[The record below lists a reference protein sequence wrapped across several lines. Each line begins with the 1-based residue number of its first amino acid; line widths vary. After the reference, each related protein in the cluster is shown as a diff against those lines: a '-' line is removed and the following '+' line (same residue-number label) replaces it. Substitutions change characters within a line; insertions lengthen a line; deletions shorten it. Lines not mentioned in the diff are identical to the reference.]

1 MADLNFEGLL
11 GNVFGGGGGNYLDEY
26 LTEDQKRAMQRNAML
41 AASAAL
47 LKAGGESTRRI
58 GIGEALGGAFEA
70 GQAGYEKAQTG
81 ALTQMALKQKL
92 GEAANLKK
100 MRDLIP
106 TLFSQPPATA
116 PVATTDPGVTFG
128 YAPESVAPTQQKP
141 TINLESLRQLA
152 NLSPDP
158 LATLSS
164 ISDLI
169 PKMRAAGFMGV
180 SGSED
185 NPFSIFVNDETL
197 PPNIRNI
204 AKQYASSFSSGVLNE
219 SKVDDRV
226 KSLGEMAQR
235 ALTSKQ
241 AADALNEQRQFQR
254 TFQTSQADATAA
266 QRQAQQLYQESQAKA
281 LQEQRAMMNS
291 LAAQG
296 LANSA
301 QGRALT
307 AQIAQGNLDLRAAQL
322 AAEPPKYSYLQK
334 KEIDQIQSEL
344 AAAQKAQTSADIAAR
359 AGPLLERAYGSSL
372 EAGAKGIAGFVG
384 FGTDAKD
391 ANDKLQLINQQ
402 LALMTPKFGGP
413 TSDADAK
420 RYDTAVGDLANPR
433 KSIESKK
440 DALKTIQ
447 DLAAKQSAYATQKQ
461 NYFDENKTL
470 IGFKPNP
477 FGN

>member
-1 MADLNFEGLL
+1 MADFNLEGLL
-11 GNVFGGGGGNYLDEY
+11 GNAFGGGSGNFLDEY
-26 LTEDQKRAMQRNAML
+26 LTPEQRAAMQRNAML

-81 ALTQMALKQKL
+81 ALTQMALKTKL

-106 TLFSQPPATA
+106 TLFSQSPATA
-116 PVATTDPGVTFG
+116 AVPTTDPGVTFG
-128 YAPESVAPTQQKP
+128 YAPDSTAATQPKP

-152 NLSPDP
+152 ALSPDP
-158 LATLSS
+158 LATLTS

-169 PKMRAAGFMGV
+169 PKMRTAGFLGV
-180 SGSED
+180 SGSQD
-185 NPFSIFVNDETL
+185 NPFAIYANDETL
-197 PPNIRNI
+197 PKTVRNI
-204 AKQYASSFSSGVLNE
+204 AQQYASSFSSGVLDP
-219 SKVDDRV
+219 SKVDDRI

-235 ALTSKQ
+235 ASTTQQ
-241 AADALNEQRQFQR
+241 AADALNEQRKFQQN
-254 TFQTSQADATAA
+254 FQTSQAKALE
-266 QRQAQQLYQESQAKA
+266 AQQAI
-281 LQEQRAMMNS
+281 MNNLRS
-291 LAAQG
+291 QG
-296 LANSA
+296 LENSQ

-307 AQIAQGNLDLRAAQL
+307 AQIAQQTLDLRTAQL
-322 AAEPPKYSYLQK
+322 AAEPPKYSYIQK
-334 KEIDQIQSEL
+334 QEIDQIRDEKKAAEKAQNSAEL
-344 AAAQKAQTSADIAAR
+344 AARAA
-359 AGPLLERAYGSSL
+359 PLLERAYGSAL
-372 EAGAKGIAGFVG
+372 EAGVKGLAGFLP
-384 FGTDAKD
+384 FGSTDAKD
-391 ANDKLQLINQQ
+391 ANDKLVQINQQ

-420 RYDTAVGDLANPR
+420 RYDTAVGDLGNPR

-447 DLAAKQSAYATQKQ
+447 ELAAKQSAFATQKE
-461 NYFDENKTL
+461 NYFDEKKTL
-470 IGFKPNP
+470 RGFTPNP

>member
-1 MADLNFEGLL
+1 MAEFNLEGLL
-11 GNVFGGGGGNYLDEY
+11 GNVFSGGGNYLDEY
-26 LTEDQKRAMQRNAML
+26 LTPEQRAAMQRNAML

-116 PVATTDPGVTFG
+116 PVPTTDPGVTFG
-128 YAPESVAPTQQKP
+128 YAPDSTAATQPKP

-152 NLSPDP
+152 ALSPDP
-158 LATLSS
+158 LATLTS

-169 PKMRAAGFMGV
+169 PKMRTAGFMGV
-180 SGSED
+180 SGSQD
-185 NPFSIFVNDETL
+185 NPFAIYVNDETL
-197 PPNIRNI
+197 PNTVRNI
-204 AKQYASSFSSGVLNE
+204 ARQYASSFSSGVLSE
-219 SKVDDRV
+219 SKVDDRI

-235 ALTSKQ
+235 ALTSKS
-241 AADALNEQRQFQR
+241 AADALEEQRKFQR
-254 TFQTSQADATAA
+254 TFQENQAEALK
-266 QRQAQQLYQESQAKA
+266 AQQIT
-281 LQEQRAMMNS
+281 MNN
-291 LAAQG
+291 LRLQG
-296 LANSA
+296 LENSQ

-307 AQIAQGNLDLRAAQL
+307 AQIAQQTLDLRAAQL
-322 AAEPPKYSYLQK
+322 AAEPPKYSYIQK
-334 KEIDQIQSEL
+334 KEIDEIQSEKE
-344 AAAQKAQTSADIAAR
+344 AAKKAQNSADIAAR
-359 AGPLLERAYGSSL
+359 AAPLLEKAYGSIL
-372 EAGAKGIAGFVG
+372 ESGVKGIAGFAG
-384 FGTDAKD
+384 FSTEAKD
-391 ANDKLQLINQQ
+391 ANDKLALINQQ

-447 DLAAKQSAYATQKQ
+447 ELAAKQSAFATQKE
-461 NYFDENKTL
+461 NFFDEKKTL
-470 IGFKPNP
+470 KGFTPNP

>member
-1 MADLNFEGLL
+1 M
-11 GNVFGGGGGNYLDEY
+11 
-26 LTEDQKRAMQRNAML
+26 
-41 AASAAL
+41 
-47 LKAGGESTRRI
+47 LKAGGESTWRI

-116 PVATTDPGVTFG
+116 PVPTTDPGVTFG
-128 YAPESVAPTQQKP
+128 YAPDSTAATQPKP

-152 NLSPDP
+152 ALSPDP
-158 LATLSS
+158 LATLTS

-169 PKMRAAGFMGV
+169 PKMRTAGFMGV
-180 SGSED
+180 SGSQD
-185 NPFSIFVNDETL
+185 NPFAIYVNDETL
-197 PPNIRNI
+197 PNTVRNI
-204 AKQYASSFSSGVLNE
+204 ARQYASSFSSGVLSE
-219 SKVDDRV
+219 SKVDDRI

-235 ALTSKQ
+235 ALTSKS
-241 AADALNEQRQFQR
+241 AADALEEQRKFQR
-254 TFQTSQADATAA
+254 TFQENQAEALK
-266 QRQAQQLYQESQAKA
+266 AQQIT
-281 LQEQRAMMNS
+281 MNN
-291 LAAQG
+291 LRLQG
-296 LANSA
+296 LENSQ

-307 AQIAQGNLDLRAAQL
+307 AQIAQQTLDLRAAQL
-322 AAEPPKYSYLQK
+322 AAEPPKYSYIQK
-334 KEIDQIQSEL
+334 KEIDEIQSEKE
-344 AAAQKAQTSADIAAR
+344 AAKKAQNSADIAAR
-359 AGPLLERAYGSSL
+359 AAPLLEKAYGSIL
-372 EAGAKGIAGFVG
+372 ESGVKGIAGFAG
-384 FGTDAKD
+384 FSTEAKD
-391 ANDKLQLINQQ
+391 ANDKLALINQQ

-447 DLAAKQSAYATQKQ
+447 ELAAKQSAFATQKE
-461 NYFDENKTL
+461 NFFDEKKTL
-470 IGFKPNP
+470 KGFTPNP

>member
-1 MADLNFEGLL
+1 MADFNLEGLL
-11 GNVFGGGGGNYLDEY
+11 GNAFGGGSGNFLDEY
-26 LTEDQKRAMQRNAML
+26 LTPEQRAAMQRNAML

-58 GIGEALGGAFEA
+58 GIGEALGSAFEA

-81 ALTQMALKQKL
+81 ALTQMALKTKL

-106 TLFSQPPATA
+106 TLFSQSPATA
-116 PVATTDPGVTFG
+116 VVPTTDPGVTFG
-128 YAPESVAPTQQKP
+128 YAPDSTAATQPKP

-152 NLSPDP
+152 ALSPDP
-158 LATLSS
+158 LATLTS

-169 PKMRAAGFMGV
+169 PKMRTAGFLGV
-180 SGSED
+180 PGSQD
-185 NPFSIFVNDETL
+185 NPFAIYVNDETL
-197 PPNIRNI
+197 PNTVRNI
-204 AKQYASSFSSGVLNE
+204 ARQYASSYSSGVLDQ
-219 SKVDDRV
+219 SKVDDRI

-235 ALTSKQ
+235 ALTSQQ

-254 TFQTSQADATAA
+254 SQADA
-266 QRQAQQLYQESQAKA
+266 QQLYRESQAKA
-281 LQEQRAMMNS
+281 LEEQITIMNS
-291 LAAQG
+291 LRLQG
-296 LANSA
+296 LENSQ

-307 AQIAQGNLDLRAAQL
+307 AQIAQGSLDLRRAQL
-322 AAEPPKYSYLQK
+322 AAEPPKYSYIQK
-334 KEIDQIQSEL
+334 KEIDEIQSEKE
-344 AAAQKAQTSADIAAR
+344 AAKKAQNSADIAAR
-359 AGPLLERAYGSSL
+359 AAPLLEKAYGSIL
-372 EAGAKGIAGFVG
+372 ESGVKGLAGFAG
-384 FGTDAKD
+384 YSTEAKD
-391 ANDKLQLINQQ
+391 ANDKLALINQQ

-447 DLAAKQSAYATQKQ
+447 ELAAKQSAFATQKE
-461 NYFDENKTL
+461 NFFDEKKTL
-470 IGFKPNP
+470 KGFTPNP

>member
-1 MADLNFEGLL
+1 MAEFNLEGLL
-11 GNVFGGGGGNYLDEY
+11 GNIGNAFGGGGGNYLDEY
-26 LTEDQKRAMQRNAML
+26 LTPEQRAAMQRNAML

-106 TLFSQPPATA
+106 TLFSQAPATA
-116 PVATTDPGVTFG
+116 AVPTTDPGVTFG
-128 YAPESVAPTQQKP
+128 YAPESTAATQPKP

-152 NLSPDP
+152 ALSPDP
-158 LATLSS
+158 LATLTS

-169 PKMRAAGFMGV
+169 PKMRMAGFMGV
-180 SGSED
+180 SGSQD
-185 NPFSIFVNDETL
+185 NPFAIYANDETL
-197 PPNIRNI
+197 PNTVRNI
-204 AKQYASSFSSGVLNE
+204 AKQYASSFSSGVLDQT
-219 SKVDDRV
+219 KVDDRI

-235 ALTSKQ
+235 ALTSKST
-241 AADALNEQRQFQR
+241 ADALEEQRQFQR
-254 TFQTSQADATAA
+254 TFQQSQADALEA
-266 QRQAQQLYQESQAKA
+266 QRKVMASLALQGLSNSQQGKA
-281 LQEQRAMMNS
+281 LS
-291 LAAQG
+291 
-296 LANSA
+296 
-301 QGRALT
+301 
-307 AQIAQGNLDLRAAQL
+307 AQIAQGTLDLRTAQL
-322 AAEPPKYSYLQK
+322 AAEPPKFSYIQK
-334 KEIDQIQSEL
+334 KEIDEIQKEKQ
-344 AAAQKAQTSADIAAR
+344 AAEKAQQSSDLAAR
-359 AGPLLERAYGSSL
+359 AGPLLEKAYGSML
-372 EAGAKGIAGFVG
+372 ESGVKGIAGFAG
-384 FGTDAKD
+384 FSTEAKD
-391 ANDKLQLINQQ
+391 ANDKLVQINQQ

-420 RYDTAVGDLANPR
+420 RYDTAVGDLGNPR

-447 DLAAKQSAYATQKQ
+447 ELAAKQSAFATQKE
-461 NYFDENKTL
+461 NFFDEKKTL
-470 IGFKPNP
+470 KGFTPNP

>member
-1 MADLNFEGLL
+1 MAEFNLEGLL
-11 GNVFGGGGGNYLDEY
+11 GNVFGGGGNYLDEY
-26 LTEDQKRAMQRNAML
+26 LTPEQRAMMQRNAML

-70 GQAGYEKAQTG
+70 GQAGYEKAQTS

-106 TLFSQPPATA
+106 TLFSQSPATA
-116 PVATTDPGVTFG
+116 AVPTTDPGVTFG
-128 YAPESVAPTQQKP
+128 YAPDSTVATQPKP

-152 NLSPDP
+152 ALSPDP
-158 LATLSS
+158 LATLTS

-169 PKMRAAGFMGV
+169 PKMRTAGFMGV
-180 SGSED
+180 SGSQD
-185 NPFSIFVNDETL
+185 NPFAIYANDETL
-197 PPNIRNI
+197 PNTVRNI
-204 AKQYASSFSSGVLNE
+204 AKQYASSFSSGVLDQ
-219 SKVDDRV
+219 SKVDDRI

-235 ALTSKQ
+235 ASTSQQ
-241 AADALNEQRQFQR
+241 AADALAEQRKFQQ
-254 TFQTSQADATAA
+254 TFQTSQADARAE
-266 QRQAQQLYQESQAKA
+266 QQKIMNA
-281 LQEQRAMMNS
+281 LIASGQQ
-291 LAAQG
+291 
-296 LANSA
+296 NSA
-301 QGRALT
+301 QGRQLQ
-307 AQIAQGNLDLRAAQL
+307 AQIAQGNLEVRQAQL
-322 AAEPPKYSYLQK
+322 AAEPPKYSYIQK
-334 KEIDQIQSEL
+334 QEIDQIRDEKK
-344 AAAQKAQTSADIAAR
+344 AAEKAQNSADLAAR
-359 AGPLLERAYGSSL
+359 AGPLLERAYGSAL
-372 EAGAKGIAGFVG
+372 EAGAKGIAGFAG
-384 FGTDAKD
+384 FSTDAKD

-447 DLAAKQSAYATQKQ
+447 DLAAKQSAYASQKE
-461 NYFDENKTL
+461 NYFDEKKTL
-470 IGFKPNP
+470 RGFTPNP

>member
-1 MADLNFEGLL
+1 MAEFNLEGLL

-26 LTEDQKRAMQRNAML
+26 LTPEQRAAMQRNAML

-106 TLFSQPPATA
+106 TLFSQAPATA
-116 PVATTDPGVTFG
+116 AVPTTDPGVTFG
-128 YAPESVAPTQQKP
+128 YAPDSTAATQPKP

-152 NLSPDP
+152 ALSPDP
-158 LATLSS
+158 LATLTS

-169 PKMRAAGFMGV
+169 PKMRTAGFLGV
-180 SGSED
+180 PGSQD
-185 NPFSIFVNDETL
+185 NPFAIYVNDETL
-197 PPNIRNI
+197 PNTVRNI
-204 AKQYASSFSSGVLNE
+204 ARQYASSYSSGVLDQA
-219 SKVDDRV
+219 KVDDRI

-235 ALTSKQ
+235 ALTSKS
-241 AADALNEQRQFQR
+241 AADALEEQRQFQR
-254 TFQTSQADATAA
+254 TFQQSQADALEA
-266 QRQAQQLYQESQAKA
+266 QRKVMA
-281 LQEQRAMMNS
+281 S
-291 LAAQG
+291 LALQG
-296 LANSA
+296 LANSQ
-301 QGRALT
+301 QGKALS
-307 AQIAQGNLDLRAAQL
+307 AQIAQGTLDLRRDQL
-322 AAEPPKYSYLQK
+322 ALEPPKFSYIQK
-334 KEIDQIQSEL
+334 KEIDEIQSEKE
-344 AAAQKAQTSADIAAR
+344 AAKKAQNSADIAAR
-359 AGPLLERAYGSSL
+359 AAPLLEKAYGSIL
-372 EAGAKGIAGFVG
+372 ESGVKGLAGFAG
-384 FGTDAKD
+384 YSTEAKD
-391 ANDKLQLINQQ
+391 ANDKLALINQQ

-447 DLAAKQSAYATQKQ
+447 ELAAKQSAFATQKE
-461 NYFDENKTL
+461 NFFDEKKTL
-470 IGFKPNP
+470 KGFTPNP

>member
-1 MADLNFEGLL
+1 MADFNLEGLL
-11 GNVFGGGGGNYLDEY
+11 GNAFGGGTGNFLDEY
-26 LTEDQKRAMQRNAML
+26 LTPEQRAAMQRNAML
-41 AASAAL
+41 SASAAL

-106 TLFSQPPATA
+106 TLFSQSPATA
-116 PVATTDPGVTFG
+116 PVPTTDPGVTFG
-128 YAPESVAPTQQKP
+128 YAPDSTAATQPKP

-152 NLSPDP
+152 ALSPDP
-158 LATLSS
+158 LATLTS

-169 PKMRAAGFMGV
+169 PKMRTAGFLGV
-180 SGSED
+180 SGSQD
-185 NPFSIFVNDETL
+185 NPFAIYANDETL
-197 PPNIRNI
+197 PKTVRNI
-204 AKQYASSFSSGVLNE
+204 AQQYASSFSSGVLDP
-219 SKVDDRV
+219 SKVDDRI

-235 ALTSKQ
+235 ASTTQQ
-241 AADALNEQRQFQR
+241 AAESLNEQRQFQR
-254 TFQTSQADATAA
+254 TFQQSQAD
-266 QRQAQQLYQESQAKA
+266 QQQLYRESQAKA
-281 LQEQRAMMNS
+281 LEEQRAMMNS
-291 LAAQG
+291 LRSQG
-296 LANSA
+296 LENSQ

-307 AQIAQGNLDLRAAQL
+307 AQIAQGNLDLRRAQL
-322 AAEPPKYSYLQK
+322 AAEPPKYSYIQK
-334 KEIDQIQSEL
+334 QEIDQIRDEKKAAEKAQNSAEL
-344 AAAQKAQTSADIAAR
+344 AARAA
-359 AGPLLERAYGSSL
+359 PLLERAYGSAL
-372 EAGAKGIAGFVG
+372 EAGVKGLAGFLP
-384 FGTDAKD
+384 FGSTDAKD
-391 ANDKLQLINQQ
+391 ANDKLVQINQQ

-420 RYDTAVGDLANPR
+420 RYDTAVGDLGNPR

-447 DLAAKQSAYATQKQ
+447 ELAAKQSAFATQKE
-461 NYFDENKTL
+461 NYFDEKKTL
-470 IGFKPNP
+470 KGFTPNP

>member
-1 MADLNFEGLL
+1 MADFNLEGLL

-26 LTEDQKRAMQRNAML
+26 LTPEQKAAMQRNAML

-58 GIGEALGGAFEA
+58 GIGEALGSAFEA

-106 TLFSQPPATA
+106 TLFSQAPATA
-116 PVATTDPGVTFG
+116 AVPTTDPGVTFG
-128 YAPESVAPTQQKP
+128 YAPDSTAATQPKP

-152 NLSPDP
+152 ALSPDP
-158 LATLSS
+158 LATLTS

-169 PKMRAAGFMGV
+169 PKMRTAGFMGV
-180 SGSED
+180 SGSQD
-185 NPFSIFVNDETL
+185 NPFAIYVNDETL
-197 PPNIRNI
+197 PNTVRNI
-204 AKQYASSFSSGVLNE
+204 ARQYASSYSSGVLDQA
-219 SKVDDRV
+219 KVDDRI

-235 ALTSKQ
+235 ALTSKS
-241 AADALNEQRQFQR
+241 AADALEEQR
-254 TFQTSQADATAA
+254 T
-266 QRQAQQLYQESQAKA
+266 
-281 LQEQRAMMNS
+281 MMNN
-291 LAAQG
+291 LRLQG
-296 LANSA
+296 LENSQ

-307 AQIAQGNLDLRAAQL
+307 AQIAQGNLDLRRAQL
-322 AAEPPKYSYLQK
+322 AAEPPKYSYIQRQ
-334 KEIDQIQSEL
+334 EIDQIRDEKK
-344 AAAQKAQTSADIAAR
+344 AAEKAQNSADLAAR
-359 AGPLLERAYGSSL
+359 AAPLLERAYGSAL
-372 EAGAKGIAGFVG
+372 EAGVKGLAGLVFPS
-384 FGTDAKD
+384 TDAKD
-391 ANDKLQLINQQ
+391 ANDKLVQINQQ

-447 DLAAKQSAYATQKQ
+447 ELAAKQSAFATQKE
-461 NYFDENKTL
+461 NYFDEKKTL
-470 IGFKPNP
+470 KGFTPNP

>member
-1 MADLNFEGLL
+1 
-11 GNVFGGGGGNYLDEY
+11 
-26 LTEDQKRAMQRNAML
+26 MQRNAML

-58 GIGEALGGAFEA
+58 GIGEALGSAFEA

-106 TLFSQPPATA
+106 TLFSQAPATA
-116 PVATTDPGVTFG
+116 AVPTTDPGVTFG
-128 YAPESVAPTQQKP
+128 YAPDSTAATQPKP

-152 NLSPDP
+152 ALSPDP
-158 LATLSS
+158 LATLTS

-169 PKMRAAGFMGV
+169 PKMRTAGFMGV
-180 SGSED
+180 SGSQD
-185 NPFSIFVNDETL
+185 NPFAIYVNDETL
-197 PPNIRNI
+197 PNTVRNI
-204 AKQYASSFSSGVLNE
+204 AKQYASSFSSGVLDQ
-219 SKVDDRV
+219 SKVDDRI

-235 ALTSKQ
+235 ASTSQQ
-241 AADALNEQRQFQR
+241 AADALEEQRKFQR
-254 TFQTSQADATAA
+254 AFQQSQADALEA
-266 QRQAQQLYQESQAKA
+266 QRKVMA
-281 LQEQRAMMNS
+281 S
-291 LAAQG
+291 LALQG
-296 LANSA
+296 LANSQ
-301 QGRALT
+301 QGKALS
-307 AQIAQGNLDLRAAQL
+307 AQIAQGTLDLRRDQL
-322 AAEPPKYSYLQK
+322 ALEPPKFSYIQK
-334 KEIDQIQSEL
+334 KEIDEIQSDKE
-344 AAAQKAQTSADIAAR
+344 AAKKAQNSADIAAR
-359 AGPLLERAYGSSL
+359 AAPLLEKAYGSIL
-372 EAGAKGIAGFVG
+372 ESGVKGLAGFAG
-384 FGTDAKD
+384 YSTEAKD
-391 ANDKLQLINQQ
+391 ANDKLALINQQ

-447 DLAAKQSAYATQKQ
+447 ELAAKQSAFATQKE
-461 NYFDENKTL
+461 NFFDEKKTL
-470 IGFKPNP
+470 KGFTPNP

>member
-1 MADLNFEGLL
+1 MADFNLEGLL
-11 GNVFGGGGGNYLDEY
+11 GNAFGGGSGNFLDEY
-26 LTEDQKRAMQRNAML
+26 LTPEQRAAMQRNAML

-81 ALTQMALKQKL
+81 ALTQMALKTKL

-106 TLFSQPPATA
+106 TLFSQSPATA
-116 PVATTDPGVTFG
+116 VVPTTDPGVTFG
-128 YAPESVAPTQQKP
+128 YAPDSTAATQPKP

-152 NLSPDP
+152 ALSPDP
-158 LATLSS
+158 LATLTS

-169 PKMRAAGFMGV
+169 PKMRTAGFLGV
-180 SGSED
+180 SGSQD
-185 NPFSIFVNDETL
+185 NPFAIYANDETL
-197 PPNIRNI
+197 PKTVRNI
-204 AKQYASSFSSGVLNE
+204 AQQYASSFSSGVLDP
-219 SKVDDRV
+219 SKVDDRI

-235 ALTSKQ
+235 ASTTQQ
-241 AADALNEQRQFQR
+241 AADALNEQRKFQQN
-254 TFQTSQADATAA
+254 FQTSQAKALE
-266 QRQAQQLYQESQAKA
+266 AQQAI
-281 LQEQRAMMNS
+281 MNNLRS
-291 LAAQG
+291 QG
-296 LANSA
+296 LENSQ

-307 AQIAQGNLDLRAAQL
+307 AQIAQQTLDLRTAQL
-322 AAEPPKYSYLQK
+322 AAEPPKYSYIQK
-334 KEIDQIQSEL
+334 QEIDQIRDEKKAAEKAQNSAEL
-344 AAAQKAQTSADIAAR
+344 AARAA
-359 AGPLLERAYGSSL
+359 PLLERAYGSAL
-372 EAGAKGIAGFVG
+372 EAGVKGLAGFLP
-384 FGTDAKD
+384 FGSTDAKD
-391 ANDKLQLINQQ
+391 ANDKLVQINQQ

-420 RYDTAVGDLANPR
+420 RYDTAVGDLGNPR

-447 DLAAKQSAYATQKQ
+447 ELAAKQSAFATQKE
-461 NYFDENKTL
+461 NYFDEKKTL
-470 IGFKPNP
+470 RGFTPNP

>member
-1 MADLNFEGLL
+1 MADFNLEGLL
-11 GNVFGGGGGNYLDEY
+11 GNAFGGGSGNFLDEY
-26 LTEDQKRAMQRNAML
+26 LTPEQRAAMQRNAML

-58 GIGEALGGAFEA
+58 GIGEALGSAFEA

-81 ALTQMALKQKL
+81 ALTQMALKTKL

-106 TLFSQPPATA
+106 TLFSQSPATA
-116 PVATTDPGVTFG
+116 VVPTTDPGVTFG
-128 YAPESVAPTQQKP
+128 YAPDSTAATQPKP

-152 NLSPDP
+152 ALSPDP
-158 LATLSS
+158 LATLTS

-169 PKMRAAGFMGV
+169 PKMRTAGFLGV
-180 SGSED
+180 PGSQD
-185 NPFSIFVNDETL
+185 NPFAIYVNDETL
-197 PPNIRNI
+197 PNTVRNI
-204 AKQYASSFSSGVLNE
+204 ARQYASSYSSGVLDQ
-219 SKVDDRV
+219 SKVDDRI

-235 ALTSKQ
+235 ASTSQQ
-241 AADALNEQRQFQR
+241 AADALEGQRQFQR
-254 TFQTSQADATAA
+254 TFQQSQADA
-266 QRQAQQLYQESQAKA
+266 QQLYRESQAKA
-281 LQEQRAMMNS
+281 LEEQRTMMNS
-291 LAAQG
+291 LRLQG
-296 LANSA
+296 LENSQ

-307 AQIAQGNLDLRAAQL
+307 AQIAQGSLDLRRAQL
-322 AAEPPKYSYLQK
+322 AAEPPKYSYIQK
-334 KEIDQIQSEL
+334 KEIDEIQSEKE
-344 AAAQKAQTSADIAAR
+344 AAKKAQNSADIAAR
-359 AGPLLERAYGSSL
+359 AAPLLEKAYGSIL
-372 EAGAKGIAGFVG
+372 ESGVKGLAGFAG
-384 FGTDAKD
+384 YSTEAKD
-391 ANDKLQLINQQ
+391 ANDKLALINQQ

-447 DLAAKQSAYATQKQ
+447 ELAAKQSAFATQKE
-461 NYFDENKTL
+461 NFFDEKKTL
-470 IGFKPNP
+470 KGFTPNP

>member
-1 MADLNFEGLL
+1 MAEFNLEGLL
-11 GNVFGGGGGNYLDEY
+11 GNAFGGGSGNFLDEY
-26 LTEDQKRAMQRNAML
+26 LSPEQRAAMQRNAML

-106 TLFSQPPATA
+106 TLFSQAPATA
-116 PVATTDPGVTFG
+116 AVPTTDPGVTFG
-128 YAPESVAPTQQKP
+128 YAPDSTVATQPKP

-152 NLSPDP
+152 ALSPDP
-158 LATLSS
+158 LATLTS

-169 PKMRAAGFMGV
+169 PKMRTAGFLGV
-180 SGSED
+180 PGSQD
-185 NPFSIFVNDETL
+185 NPFAIYVNDETL
-197 PPNIRNI
+197 PNTVRNI
-204 AKQYASSFSSGVLNE
+204 AKQYASSYSSGILDQ

-226 KSLGEMAQR
+226 KSLNEMAQR
-235 ALTSKQ
+235 SLTSQQ
-241 AADALNEQRQFQR
+241 AADALNQQRQFQQ
-254 TFQTSQADATAA
+254 TFQTSQADATAT
-266 QRQAQQLYQESQAKA
+266 QRQAQLQYQESQAKA
-281 LQEQRAMMNS
+281 LQEQRLVMAE
-291 LAAQG
+291 LARQG
-296 LANSA
+296 LANSQ
-301 QGRALT
+301 QGRQLT
-307 AQIAQGNLDLRAAQL
+307 AQIAQGNLEVRQAQL
-322 AAEPPKYSYLQK
+322 AAEPPKYSYIQK
-334 KEIDQIQSEL
+334 QEIDQIRDEKK
-344 AAAQKAQTSADIAAR
+344 AAEKAQNSADIAAR
-359 AGPLLERAYGSSL
+359 AAPLLEKAYGSIL
-372 EAGAKGIAGFVG
+372 ESGVKGIAGFAG
-384 FGTDAKD
+384 FSTEAKD
-391 ANDKLQLINQQ
+391 ANDKLALINQQ

-413 TSDADAK
+413 TSDADAR

-447 DLAAKQSAYATQKQ
+447 ELAAKQSAFATQKE
-461 NYFDENKTL
+461 NYFDEKKTL
-470 IGFKPNP
+470 RGFTPNP

>member
-1 MADLNFEGLL
+1 MADFNLEGLL
-11 GNVFGGGGGNYLDEY
+11 GNAFGGGSGNFLDEY
-26 LTEDQKRAMQRNAML
+26 LTPEQRAAMQRNAML

-81 ALTQMALKQKL
+81 ALTQMALKTKL

-106 TLFSQPPATA
+106 TLFSQSPATA
-116 PVATTDPGVTFG
+116 AVPTTDPGVTFG
-128 YAPESVAPTQQKP
+128 YAPDSTVATQPKP

-152 NLSPDP
+152 ALSPDP
-158 LATLSS
+158 LATLTS

-169 PKMRAAGFMGV
+169 PKMRTAGFLGV
-180 SGSED
+180 SGSQD
-185 NPFSIFVNDETL
+185 NPFAIYANDETL
-197 PPNIRNI
+197 PKTVRNI
-204 AKQYASSFSSGVLNE
+204 AQQYASSFSSGVLDP
-219 SKVDDRV
+219 SKVDDRI

-235 ALTSKQ
+235 ASTTQQ
-241 AADALNEQRQFQR
+241 AADALNEQRKFQQN
-254 TFQTSQADATAA
+254 FQTSQAKALE
-266 QRQAQQLYQESQAKA
+266 AQQAI
-281 LQEQRAMMNS
+281 MNNLRS
-291 LAAQG
+291 QG
-296 LANSA
+296 LENSQ

-307 AQIAQGNLDLRAAQL
+307 AQIAQQTLDLRTAQL
-322 AAEPPKYSYLQK
+322 AAEPPKYSYIQK
-334 KEIDQIQSEL
+334 QEIDQIRDEKKAAEKAQNSAEL
-344 AAAQKAQTSADIAAR
+344 AARAA
-359 AGPLLERAYGSSL
+359 PLLERAYGSAL
-372 EAGAKGIAGFVG
+372 EAGVKGLAGFLP
-384 FGTDAKD
+384 FGSTDAKD
-391 ANDKLQLINQQ
+391 ANDKLVQINQQ

-420 RYDTAVGDLANPR
+420 RYDTAVGDLGNPR

-447 DLAAKQSAYATQKQ
+447 ELAAKQSAFATQKE
-461 NYFDENKTL
+461 NYFDEKKTL
-470 IGFKPNP
+470 RGFTPNP

>member
-1 MADLNFEGLL
+1 MADFNLEGLL

-26 LTEDQKRAMQRNAML
+26 LTTEQRAAMQRNAML

-58 GIGEALGGAFEA
+58 GIGEALGSAFEA

-81 ALTQMALKQKL
+81 ALTQMALKTKL

-106 TLFSQPPATA
+106 TLFSQSPATA
-116 PVATTDPGVTFG
+116 VVPTTDPGVTFG
-128 YAPESVAPTQQKP
+128 YAPDSTAATQPKP

-152 NLSPDP
+152 ALSPDP
-158 LATLSS
+158 LATLTS

-169 PKMRAAGFMGV
+169 PKMRTAGFLGV
-180 SGSED
+180 PGSQD
-185 NPFSIFVNDETL
+185 NPFAIYVNDETL
-197 PPNIRNI
+197 PNTVRNI
-204 AKQYASSFSSGVLNE
+204 ARQYASSYSSGVLDQ
-219 SKVDDRV
+219 SKVDDRI

-235 ALTSKQ
+235 ASTSQQ
-241 AADALNEQRQFQR
+241 AAESLNEQRQFQR
-254 TFQTSQADATAA
+254 TFQQSQADA
-266 QRQAQQLYQESQAKA
+266 QQLYRESQAKA
-281 LQEQRAMMNS
+281 LEEQRTMMNS
-291 LAAQG
+291 LRLQG
-296 LANSA
+296 LENSQ

-307 AQIAQGNLDLRAAQL
+307 AQIAQGSLDLRRAQL
-322 AAEPPKYSYLQK
+322 AAEPPKYSYIQRQ
-334 KEIDQIQSEL
+334 EIDQIQNDKK
-344 AAAQKAQTSADIAAR
+344 AAEKAQQSADLAAR
-359 AGPLLERAYGSSL
+359 AAPLIEKAYGSIL
-372 EAGAKGIAGFVG
+372 ESGVKSIVGFAGFS
-384 FGTDAKD
+384 TEAKD
-391 ANDKLQLINQQ
+391 ANDKLNLINQQ

-420 RYDTAVGDLANPR
+420 RYDTAVGDLGNPR

-447 DLAAKQSAYATQKQ
+447 ELAAKQSAFATQKE
-461 NYFDENKTL
+461 NYFDEKKTL
-470 IGFKPNP
+470 RGFTPNP

>member
-1 MADLNFEGLL
+1 MAEFNLEGLL
-11 GNVFGGGGGNYLDEY
+11 GNAFGGGTGNFLDEY
-26 LTEDQKRAMQRNAML
+26 LTPEQRAMMQRNAML

-106 TLFSQPPATA
+106 TLFSQSPAAA
-116 PVATTDPGVTFG
+116 PVPTTDPGVTFG
-128 YAPESVAPTQQKP
+128 YAPESVAPTQPKP

-152 NLSPDP
+152 ALSPDP
-158 LATLSS
+158 LATLTS

-169 PKMRAAGFMGV
+169 PKMRTAGFLGV
-180 SGSED
+180 SGSQD
-185 NPFSIFVNDETL
+185 NPFAMYVNDETL
-197 PPNIRNI
+197 PQSVRNI
-204 AKQYASSFSSGVLNE
+204 AKQYASSFSSGVLDQ

-235 ALTSKQ
+235 ALTSQ
-241 AADALNEQRQFQR
+241 QTADSLNEQRQFQR

-281 LQEQRAMMNS
+281 LLEQRGIMNS
-291 LAAQG
+291 LVEQG

-307 AQIAQGNLDLRAAQL
+307 AQIAQGHLDLRAAQL

-334 KEIDQIQSEL
+334 KEIDQIQGEL
-344 AAAQKAQTSADIAAR
+344 DAAQKAQTSADIAAR

-372 EAGAKGIAGFVG
+372 EAGAKGIAGWVG

-447 DLAAKQSAYATQKQ
+447 DLAAKQIAYATQKQ
-461 NYFDENKTL
+461 NYFDEKKTL

>member
-1 MADLNFEGLL
+1 MAEFNIEGLL

-26 LTEDQKRAMQRNAML
+26 LTEDQRRMMQRNAML
-41 AASAAL
+41 SASAAL

-116 PVATTDPGVTFG
+116 AVPTTDPGVTFG
-128 YAPESVAPTQQKP
+128 YAPDSTAATQPKP

-152 NLSPDP
+152 ALSPDP
-158 LATLSS
+158 LATLTS

-169 PKMRAAGFMGV
+169 PKMRTAGFLGV
-180 SGSED
+180 PGSQD
-185 NPFSIFVNDETL
+185 NPFAIYVNDETL
-197 PPNIRNI
+197 PNTVRNI
-204 AKQYASSFSSGVLNE
+204 ARQYASSYSSGVLDQA
-219 SKVDDRV
+219 KVDDRI

-235 ALTSKQ
+235 ALTSKS
-241 AADALNEQRQFQR
+241 AADALEEQRQFQR
-254 TFQTSQADATAA
+254 TFQ
-266 QRQAQQLYQESQAKA
+266 ENQAKA
-281 LQEQRAMMNS
+281 LEAQQAIMNNLRS
-291 LAAQG
+291 QG
-296 LANSA
+296 LENSQ

-307 AQIAQGNLDLRAAQL
+307 AQIAQQTLDLRTAQL
-322 AAEPPKYSYLQK
+322 AAEPPKYSYIQK
-334 KEIDQIQSEL
+334 QEIDQIRDEKKAAEKAQNSAEL
-344 AAAQKAQTSADIAAR
+344 AARAA
-359 AGPLLERAYGSSL
+359 PLLERAYGSAL
-372 EAGAKGIAGFVG
+372 EAGVKGLAGLVFPS
-384 FGTDAKD
+384 TDAKD
-391 ANDKLQLINQQ
+391 ANDKLVQINQQ

-420 RYDTAVGDLANPR
+420 RYDTAVGDLGNPR

-447 DLAAKQSAYATQKQ
+447 ELAAKQSAFATQKE
-461 NYFDENKTL
+461 NYFDEKKTL
-470 IGFKPNP
+470 KGFTPNP

>member
-1 MADLNFEGLL
+1 MAEFNLEGLL
-11 GNVFGGGGGNYLDEY
+11 GNVFGGGGGNFLDEY
-26 LTEDQKRAMQRNAML
+26 LTPEQRAAMQRNAML

-106 TLFSQPPATA
+106 TLFSQSPATA
-116 PVATTDPGVTFG
+116 AVPTTDPGVTFG
-128 YAPESVAPTQQKP
+128 YAPDSTVATQPKP

-152 NLSPDP
+152 SLSTDP
-158 LATLSS
+158 LATLTS

-169 PKMRAAGFMGV
+169 PKMRTAGFLGV
-180 SGSED
+180 SGSQD
-185 NPFSIFVNDETL
+185 NPFAIFVNDETL

-204 AKQYASSFSSGVLNE
+204 AKQYASSFSSGVLDQ

-235 ALTSKQ
+235 ASTSQQ

-254 TFQTSQADATAA
+254 TFQTSQADALA
-266 QRQAQQLYQESQAKA
+266 
-281 LQEQRAMMNS
+281 EQRKVMAN
-291 LAAQG
+291 LASQG

-301 QGRALT
+301 QGKALT
-307 AQIAQGNLDLRAAQL
+307 AQIAQGNLEVRQAQL
-322 AAEPPKYSYLQK
+322 AAEPPKYSYIQK
-334 KEIDQIQSEL
+334 QEIDQIRDEKK
-344 AAAQKAQTSADIAAR
+344 AAEKAQNSADLAAR
-359 AGPLLERAYGSSL
+359 AGPLLERAYGSAL

-384 FGTDAKD
+384 FSTDAKD

-447 DLAAKQSAYATQKQ
+447 DLAAKQSAYVTQKE
-461 NYFDENKTL
+461 NYFDEKKTL
-470 IGFKPNP
+470 RGFTPNP

>member
-1 MADLNFEGLL
+1 MAEFNLEGLL
-11 GNVFGGGGGNYLDEY
+11 GNAFGGGGGNFLDEY
-26 LTEDQKRAMQRNAML
+26 LTPEQRAMMQRNAML

-47 LKAGGESTRRI
+47 LKAGGENTRRI

-106 TLFSQPPATA
+106 TLFSQPLATA
-116 PVATTDPGVTFG
+116 PVPTTDPGVTFG
-128 YAPESVAPTQQKP
+128 YSPDSTVATQPKP

-152 NLSPDP
+152 ALSPDP
-158 LATLSS
+158 LATLTS

-169 PKMRAAGFMGV
+169 PKMRTAGFLGV
-180 SGSED
+180 SGSQD
-185 NPFSIFVNDETL
+185 NPFAIYANDETL
-197 PPNIRNI
+197 PNTVRNI
-204 AKQYASSFSSGVLNE
+204 AKQYASSFSSGVLDP
-219 SKVDDRV
+219 SKVDDRI

-235 ALTSKQ
+235 ALTSQQ
-241 AADALNEQRQFQR
+241 AADALNEQRLFQR
-254 TFQTSQADATAA
+254 NFQTSQADALKV
-266 QRQAQQLYQESQAKA
+266 QRDVMA
-281 LQEQRAMMNS
+281 N

-296 LANSA
+296 LANSKE
-301 QGRALT
+301 GKALQ
-307 AQIAQGNLDLRAAQL
+307 AQIAQGNLDLKAAQL

-334 KEIDQIQSEL
+334 KEIDEIQKEKQ
-344 AAAQKAQTSADIAAR
+344 AAEKSQQSADLAAR
-359 AGPLLERAYGSSL
+359 AVPLIEKAYGSVL
-372 EAGAKGIAGFVG
+372 ESGVKGLAGFAG
-384 FGTDAKD
+384 FSTEAKD
-391 ANDKLQLINQQ
+391 ANDKLNLINQQ

-420 RYDTAVGDLANPR
+420 RYDTAVGDLGNPR

-447 DLAAKQSAYATQKQ
+447 ELAAKQSAFATQKE
-461 NYFDENKTL
+461 NYFDEKKTL
-470 IGFKPNP
+470 KGFTQNP

>member
-1 MADLNFEGLL
+1 
-11 GNVFGGGGGNYLDEY
+11 
-26 LTEDQKRAMQRNAML
+26 MQRNAML

-106 TLFSQPPATA
+106 TLFSQAPATA
-116 PVATTDPGVTFG
+116 AVPTTDPGVTFG
-128 YAPESVAPTQQKP
+128 YAPDSTAATQPKP

-152 NLSPDP
+152 ALSPDP
-158 LATLSS
+158 LATLTS

-169 PKMRAAGFMGV
+169 PKMRTAGFLGV
-180 SGSED
+180 PGSQD
-185 NPFSIFVNDETL
+185 NPFAIYVNDETL
-197 PPNIRNI
+197 PNTVRNI
-204 AKQYASSFSSGVLNE
+204 ARQYASSYSSGVLDQA
-219 SKVDDRV
+219 KVDDRI

-235 ALTSKQ
+235 ALTSKS
-241 AADALNEQRQFQR
+241 AADALEEQRQFQR
-254 TFQTSQADATAA
+254 TFQQSQADALEA
-266 QRQAQQLYQESQAKA
+266 QRKVMA
-281 LQEQRAMMNS
+281 S
-291 LAAQG
+291 LALQG
-296 LANSA
+296 LANSQ
-301 QGRALT
+301 QGKALS
-307 AQIAQGNLDLRAAQL
+307 AQIAQGTLDLRRDQL
-322 AAEPPKYSYLQK
+322 ALEPPKFSYIQK
-334 KEIDQIQSEL
+334 KEIDEIQSEKE
-344 AAAQKAQTSADIAAR
+344 AAKKAQNSADIAAR
-359 AGPLLERAYGSSL
+359 AAPLLEKAYGSIL
-372 EAGAKGIAGFVG
+372 ESGVKGLAGFAG
-384 FGTDAKD
+384 YSTEAKD
-391 ANDKLQLINQQ
+391 ANDKLALINQQ

-447 DLAAKQSAYATQKQ
+447 ELAAKQSAFATQKE
-461 NYFDENKTL
+461 NFFDEKKTL
-470 IGFKPNP
+470 KGFTPNP